1 MSRDSVS
8 KIAEKIAWIAICGFA
23 FFSPWS
29 IAGAQTA
36 VVVGLLAW
44 LAKILMSGRV
54 KLVHTPL
61 NLPILAYIL
70 TQAISAALSPYRA
83 LSFRALG
90 EEWLLLIF
98 FLMANNLEGEEK
110 IKKLFGI
117 LVSVST
123 LVALYAIWQHYT
135 GLDLYRG
142 RTLEPRGS
150 VFMSLGL
157 FDHHL
162 TFGGYYMLVFL
173 LSWVFLLGGRRWGWA
188 RVIDFA
194 SPIIIGLALVFSY
207 ARSAWLGA
215 VSGVFTLGLFRGRKF
230 AILLVAGLILLCLLV
245 YVIEPTSWD
254 RIREISLSKDK
265 PESTRIRLWLT
276 SINMI
281 KHNPIWGIG
290 PGNFSRLFDQYKVA
304 GFYDTTCHPH
314 NDFLNVTVNSG
325 ILGLLAYFW
334 IWVAFFRS
342 IIRSVRRA
350 GRRSFVWAA
359 QVAGAAAVVG
369 FLVAGLFQCYYTD
382 AEVNMLLMF
391 ILGSTMVINREVAR
405 EQT

>member
-1 MSRDSVS
+1 MSRDDATRMAQKAV
-8 KIAEKIAWIAICGFA
+8 WIAICGFA

-36 VVVGLLAW
+36 VGVGLLAW
-44 LAKILMSGRV
+44 LARIILSGQV
-54 KLVHTPL
+54 KLVYTPL
-61 NLPILAYIL
+61 NLPILAYVL
-70 TQAISAALSPYRA
+70 TQAISAALSPYRVQ
-83 LSFRALG
+83 SFRALG

-98 FLMANNLEGEEK
+98 FLMVNNLEGEEK
-110 IKKLFGI
+110 IKRLFRI
-117 LVSVST
+117 LISVST

-142 RTLEPRGS
+142 RILESRDS
-150 VFMSLGL
+150 VFLSLGF

-162 TFGGYYMLVFL
+162 TFGGYYMLAFL
-173 LSWVFLLGGRRWGWA
+173 LSSVFLLGVRRSGWA
-188 RVIDFA
+188 KVIDLV
-194 SPIIIGLALVFSY
+194 SLITIGLALVFSY

-215 VSGVFTLGLFRGRKF
+215 ISGIFAFGLFRGRKF
-230 AILLVAGLILLCLLV
+230 AIFLLVGLVLLCLLV

-254 RIREISLSKDK
+254 RIKEISLSKDR

-281 KHNPIWGIG
+281 KDKPIWGIG
-290 PGNFSRLFDQYKVA
+290 LGNFSRLFDRYKVE

-314 NDFLNVTVNSG
+314 NDYLNVAVNSG
-325 ILGLLAYFW
+325 LLGLLAYLW

-342 IIRSVRRA
+342 TFRSVRRGE
-350 GRRSFVWAA
+350 GRTFVQAA
-359 QVAGAAAVVG
+359 QMAGMATITG

-391 ILGSTMVINREVAR
+391 VLGSTVILNRTSPKE
-405 EQT
+405 EI